1 MQIKTK
7 VKKMSPLVEKIL
19 NEHWDNEIPQNKKL
33 ETYDLIKE
41 SHDRE
46 PYLDFIDDRQ
56 LRKYLSILRLSCHSL
71 QIEVGRYKKIPREN
85 RICNLCTLNKV
96 EDEKH
101 FIFCP
106 LYEPLRKDFFN
117 TLDSFDN
124 STWQRCNNEMERFL
138 FIVQPA
144 NKEIALA
151 VCKYLKSCFELRKQK
166 MSHQT

>member
-1 MQIKTK
+1 M
-7 VKKMSPLVEKIL
+7 
-19 NEHWDNEIPQNKKL
+19 
-33 ETYDLIKE
+33 
-41 SHDRE
+41 
-46 PYLDFIDDRQ
+46 
-56 LRKYLSILRLSCHSL
+56 
-71 QIEVGRYKKIPREN
+71 
-85 RICNLCTLNKV
+85 

-151 VCKYLKSCFELRKQK
+151 VCKYSALIVLSHNDRGVRALIVNKQ
-166 MSHQT
+166 HV